1 MKSDRGFSKD
11 FLLVVIGQII
21 SLFGNQIL
29 RYALPLYLLNQTGS
43 SALFGT
49 ISACAF
55 IPMIVLFPVGGIIAD
70 RVNKRNIMVML
81 DFATAALI
89 VLFYVMAGT
98 VDIVPLMAVTMMVLY
113 GIQGAYQ
120 PAVKASVPIL
130 VDTGHLMQA
139 NSLIDVISSLANMAG
154 PVIGGILFSVVGLMP
169 ILYVSTG
176 CFLVSAIMEIF
187 IHIPFEKKQ
196 AGGNIFV
203 TGFGDLKESFQFMF
217 QRQPVLW
224 KISFVYA
231 FQNLFLSSLVL
242 IGVPVIITQHL
253 GFPINTANR
262 LYGYAQGVIAAGSIA
277 GGLLA
282 GILSKKLKPKTIPA
296 LITGAAVAMLLGG
309 NCPAVFKDTDK
320 GVAASGHRLR
330 PDADAVVAVS
340 DTDYVIC
347 ADSDAKWHDWQSYI
361 LRDLCLY
368 VRKSRRRIYLRNRI
382 REDRR
387 PRISSVLCSGGDCDG
402 NWCSDTRNF
411 QGSGP
416 ENGVWKAAIC
426 E

>member
-154 PVIGGILFSVVGLMP
+154 PVIGGILFSVVGLVP

-176 CFLVSAIMEIF
+176 CFLLSAIMEIF

-203 TGFGDLKESFQFMF
+203 TGFGDLKDSFQFMF

-224 KISFVYA
+224 KISFAYA
-231 FQNLFLSSLVL
+231 LQNLFLSSLVL

-253 GFPINTANR
+253 GFSINTANR

-282 GILSKKLKPKTIPA
+282 GILSKKLKPKAIPA
-296 LITGAAVAMLLGG
+296 LITGAAVSMLL
-309 NCPAVFKDTDK
+309 
-320 GVAASGHRLR
+320 
-330 PDADAVVAVS
+330 
-340 DTDYVIC
+340 
-347 ADSDAKWHDWQSYI
+347 
-361 LRDLCLY
+361 
-368 VRKSRRRIYLRNRI
+368 I

-387 PRISSVLCSGGDCDG
+387 PRISSVLCGGGDCDG
-402 NWCSDTRNF
+402 NWCADTRNF
-411 QGSGP
+411 QESGP
-416 ENGVWKAAIC
+416 ENGVGKAAIC
-426 E
+426 A

>member
-154 PVIGGILFSVVGLMP
+154 PVIGGILFSVVGLVP

-176 CFLVSAIMEIF
+176 
-187 IHIPFEKKQ
+187 
-196 AGGNIFV
+196 
-203 TGFGDLKESFQFMF
+203 
-217 QRQPVLW
+217 
-224 KISFVYA
+224 
-231 FQNLFLSSLVL
+231 
-242 IGVPVIITQHL
+242 
-253 GFPINTANR
+253 
-262 LYGYAQGVIAAGSIA
+262 
-277 GGLLA
+277 
-282 GILSKKLKPKTIPA
+282 
-296 LITGAAVAMLLGG
+296 
-309 NCPAVFKDTDK
+309 
-320 GVAASGHRLR
+320 
-330 PDADAVVAVS
+330 
-340 DTDYVIC
+340 
-347 ADSDAKWHDWQSYI
+347 
-361 LRDLCLY
+361 
-368 VRKSRRRIYLRNRI
+368 
-382 REDRR
+382 
-387 PRISSVLCSGGDCDG
+387 
-402 NWCSDTRNF
+402 
-411 QGSGP
+411 
-416 ENGVWKAAIC
+416 
-426 E
+426 

>member
-154 PVIGGILFSVVGLMP
+154 WAGDWRHSVF
-169 ILYVSTG
+169 G
-176 CFLVSAIMEIF
+176 CR
-187 IHIPFEKKQ
+187 
-196 AGGNIFV
+196 AGADSV
-203 TGFGDLKESFQFMF
+203 RK
-217 QRQPVLW
+217 
-224 KISFVYA
+224 
-231 FQNLFLSSLVL
+231 
-242 IGVPVIITQHL
+242 H
-253 GFPINTANR
+253 
-262 LYGYAQGVIAAGSIA
+262 
-277 GGLLA
+277 GLL
-282 GILSKKLKPKTIPA
+282 PA
-296 LITGAAVAMLLGG
+296 FCNYGD
-309 NCPAVFKDTDK
+309 F
-320 GVAASGHRLR
+320 
-330 PDADAVVAVS
+330 
-340 DTDYVIC
+340 Y
-347 ADSDAKWHDWQSYI
+347 SYSI
-361 LRDLCLY
+361 
-368 VRKSRRRIYLRNRI
+368 
-382 REDRR
+382 
-387 PRISSVLCSGGDCDG
+387 
-402 NWCSDTRNF
+402 
-411 QGSGP
+411 
-416 ENGVWKAAIC
+416 
-426 E
+426 

>member
-98 VDIVPLMAVTMMVLY
+98 ADIVPLMAVTMMVLY

-154 PVIGGILFSVVGLMP
+154 PVIGGILFSVVGLVP
-169 ILYVSTG
+169 ILYVSTA
-176 CFLVSAIMEIF
+176 CFLQLWRFLFIF
-187 IHIPFEKKQ
+187 
-196 AGGNIFV
+196 
-203 TGFGDLKESFQFMF
+203 
-217 QRQPVLW
+217 
-224 KISFVYA
+224 
-231 FQNLFLSSLVL
+231 
-242 IGVPVIITQHL
+242 HL
-253 GFPINTANR
+253 
-262 LYGYAQGVIAAGSIA
+262 
-277 GGLLA
+277 
-282 GILSKKLKPKTIPA
+282 
-296 LITGAAVAMLLGG
+296 
-309 NCPAVFKDTDK
+309 
-320 GVAASGHRLR
+320 
-330 PDADAVVAVS
+330 
-340 DTDYVIC
+340 
-347 ADSDAKWHDWQSYI
+347 
-361 LRDLCLY
+361 
-368 VRKSRRRIYLRNRI
+368 RKSR
-382 REDRR
+382 
-387 PRISSVLCSGGDCDG
+387 
-402 NWCSDTRNF
+402 
-411 QGSGP
+411 Q
-416 ENGVWKAAIC
+416 AAIFLLRDSAI
-426 E
+426 